1 MADQILNAQSPG
13 ELKEIF
19 KSEEIQKLP
28 EFLKALYA
36 ESLVMMAVYFLLT
49 DLLKRVEALESAQRG
64 RDDEDV

>member
-1 MADQILNAQSPG
+1 LAEQILNAKSPE

-28 EFLKALYA
+28 EFLQGLYA
-36 ESLVMMAVYFLLT
+36 QALVMMTVYFLLT
-49 DLLKRVEALESAQRG
+49 SLQKRVEALESAQRG